1 MEIDHLL
8 QRGVEIIKGREY
20 SNPVLEA
27 TLVLADLL
35 NVDKIYIYIHGKDQV
50 DQHVVDEF
58 LEIME
63 KRSEGY
69 PIQYLL
75 NSWEFMGL
83 DFHIEEGVLIP
94 RPDTEILVE
103 YILEYIDEYYKDQS
117 INFLDL
123 GIGSG
128 AICLSV
134 AHYKKDINVHGVDIY
149 DTPLK
154 VTEINREKF
163 NLTNVKLHKGDLF
176 SGIKGLGLENK
187 FHIIASNPPYI
198 SKEDIKKLQREV
210 KDHEPISA
218 LDGGVDGL
226 DFYRNIVPESKKYLQ
241 PEGMLIFEIG
251 YDQGPQVK
259 DLMIDA
265 GFRNVEILQDLQG
278 LNRVVRG
285 TLPQG
290 SGYYDV

>member
-1 MEIDHLL
+1 M
-8 QRGVEIIKGREY
+8 IKGREY
-20 SNPVLEA
+20 SNPVLEV

-35 NVDKIYIYIHGKDQV
+35 NVDKIYIYTHGKDEV
-50 DQHVVDEF
+50 EKSIVDEF

-63 KRSEGY
+63 KRSKGY

-75 NSWEFMGL
+75 SKWEFMGL
-83 DFHIEEGVLIP
+83 EFYIEDGVLIP

-103 YILEYIDEYYKDQS
+103 YVLEYIDEYYKDEK

-134 AHYKKDINVHGVDIY
+134 AYYKKDINVHGVDIY

-154 VTEINREKF
+154 VTEINRERF
-163 NLTNVKLHKGDLF
+163 NLTNVELHKGDLF
-176 SGIKGLGLENK
+176 SGIEGLGLENK

-198 SKEDIKKLQREV
+198 SKEDIETLQSEV
-210 KDHEPISA
+210 KDYEPMSA
-218 LDGGVDGL
+218 LDGGIDGL
-226 DFYRNIVPESKKYLQ
+226 DFYRKIIPESKKYLQ
-241 PEGMLIFEIG
+241 ANGMLIFEIG
-251 YDQGPQVK
+251 YNQGAKVK
-259 DLMIDA
+259 GLMIDA
-265 GFRNVEILQDLQG
+265 GFENVEILKDLQG

-290 SGYYDV
+290 GRIL